1 MESNLP
7 ATQNNNAVVT
17 PDDINDNSDASAQQ
31 VVMCYV
37 KTETRQD
44 KIRLLNA
51 LENASDKINDHV
63 NQVLEVTGI
72 YAETHFSKKKNK
84 EVSRTLVMTADGK
97 NYATGSF
104 VFMNSLKRITDIV
117 GSPLEEKLKIKIVN
131 REMENGKALLAQ
143 IVE

>member
-17 PDDINDNSDASAQQ
+17 PDDINDNSDGSAQQ

-97 NYATGSF
+97 TYATGSF